1 MLDYGII
8 GKKQKTTII
17 KNGEQFDCI
26 DLLTESFNKS
36 TTLTGR
42 PIVVNKHYVAR
53 PDLISLAIYS
63 TDKYADILCKI
74 NGISNPFELNEDM
87 IIICPYVDILNKLLV
102 SNSTGCELVNKNA
115 SVTNGQNSN
124 GTTTTNSGNILYNN
138 DITEN
143 KEQQIGKQTDNKNL
157 QKSPSERRSSS
168 DQVVGD
174 VNYVIDKTLGIV
186 IY

>member
-1 MLDYGII
+1 MLDYDILLS
-8 GKKQKTTII
+8 KPTIS
-17 KNGEQFDCI
+17 KDDGEYYK
-26 DLLTESFNKS
+26 DLLSQTINKEVKRLYNS
-36 TTLTGR
+36 NLI
-42 PIVVNKHYVAR
+42 IVSRDYVCR
-53 PDLISLAIYS
+53 PDLISLAAYG
-63 TDKYADILCKI
+63 TDKYADIICKI